1 MGSSCGLS
9 VGTIGISCF
18 YHDSAVSLIDD
29 EGNIIA
35 AVQEERFTRLK
46 HDARF
51 PLCSLAYCI
60 NLAKK
65 QGIDIT
71 AYVYYEKPVRVF
83 LRLIETYLKCAPR
96 GFSSFFPAMQSW
108 LSEKLFMS
116 DKIEE
121 CIGVLDDKFNPN
133 KLYFSDHHLSH
144 ASAAFFP
151 SPYEEA
157 AVLCMDAVGEFAT
170 TTVWHGKGNKLTQL
184 WKIDFPCSIGLLY
197 SAFTYY
203 CGFKVNSGEYKLMG
217 LAPYGRPKY
226 TKIILDNVVHLLDD
240 GTFKLNL
247 RYFKYHRGLKMISSN
262 FYELF
267 NGRKERNPD
276 EPLTRFYADIAA
288 SIQEVTELIVSRLAR
303 TIRAET
309 GLPNLCLSGGVALN
323 CVANGKLIK
332 SKLFDSVWIQPASGD
347 AGSSLGAALSYFY
360 VDQNSHRVVQ
370 SPDSMKY
377 AYLGVEFSDDDIK
390 DFLQKLNIP
399 HNYCQSDN
407 ELVDKVSS
415 LLIDGKVIGW
425 FQGKMEFGPR
435 ALGNRSILGDP
446 RNKNMQQVMNLKI
459 KKRESFRPFAP
470 AILDGYQQEYFNL
483 CDSSPYMLIATDLAS
498 DYLVESPDCNVEG
511 DIALSDDAPIE
522 SSMLNSSRSSI
533 PAVTHVNGTCRI
545 QTVTPHSNPQFHKLL
560 KNFHEKTGCPA
571 LINTSFNVRG
581 EPIVATPEDALRC
594 LMYTEI
600 DCLAVGHYL
609 VFKQN
614 LSQGLKSDILEPFFT
629 ED

>member
-1 MGSSCGLS
+1 M
-9 VGTIGISCF
+9 GTIGISCF

-29 EGNIIA
+29 EGNVVA
-35 AVQEERFTRLK
+35 AVQEERFSRQK

-51 PLCSLAYCI
+51 PICSLAYCV
-60 NLAKK
+60 NQAKSL
-65 QGIDIT
+65 GISVN

-121 CIGVLDDKFNPN
+121 MVATIDDNFSPD

-151 SPYEEA
+151 SPFNEA

-217 LAPYGRPKY
+217 LAPYGKPKY
-226 TKIILDNVVHLLDD
+226 TKLILENLVDLLED

-247 RYFKYHRGLKMISSN
+247 KYFKYHRGLRMISSH
-262 FYELF
+262 FYSLF
-267 NGRKERNPD
+267 DGKKERKPD
-276 EPLTRFYADIAA
+276 EPLTIFYADVAA
-288 SIQEVTELIVSRLAR
+288 SIQEVTELIVTRLAH

-309 GLPNLCLSGGVALN
+309 GLKNLCLSGGVALN

-332 SKLFDSVWIQPASGD
+332 SNLFDSVWVQPASGD
-347 AGSSLGAALSYFY
+347 SGSSLGAALSYHY
-360 VDQNSHRVVQ
+360 MCMNLKRDPRGQDGMH
-370 SPDSMKY
+370 Y
-377 AYLGVEFSDDDIK
+377 AYLGPEFTDSDIQH
-390 DFLQKLNIP
+390 FL
-399 HNYCQSDN
+399 D
-407 ELVDKVSS
+407 ELDVPYKCHPNSEELIDTVSS
-415 LLIDGKVIGW
+415 LLADGKIVGW
-425 FQGKMEFGPR
+425 FQGRMEFGPR

-446 RNKNMQQVMNLKI
+446 RDQNMQQVMNLKI

-470 AILDGYQQEYFNL
+470 AIIDGYQRDFFGL
-483 CDSSPYMLIATDLAS
+483 DITSPYMLVATNLNPKYLSWPKDDDQAS
-498 DYLVESPDCNVEG
+498 RSASN
-511 DIALSDDAPIE
+511 DDPIC
-522 SSMLNSSRSSI
+522 STGLNSRRSII

-545 QTVTPHSNPQFHKLL
+545 QTVSANSNPLFYQLL
-560 KNFHEKTGCPA
+560 KRFNDKTGCPA

-594 LMYTEI
+594 LLYTDI
-600 DCLAVGHYL
+600 DCLAVGNAL
-609 VFKQN
+609 VFKSD
-614 LSQGLKSDILEPFFT
+614 LKEDLKSAILEPFFT